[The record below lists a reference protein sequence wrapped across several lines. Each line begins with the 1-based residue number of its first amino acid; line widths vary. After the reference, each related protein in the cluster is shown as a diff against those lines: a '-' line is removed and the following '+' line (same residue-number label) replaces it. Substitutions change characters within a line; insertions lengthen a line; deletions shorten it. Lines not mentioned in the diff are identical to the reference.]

1 MPNTTDTLQT
11 PLFLDKGRSFLM
23 VTSLWIQ
30 KWRITHPEFSV
41 EDLSTPG
48 KLTPEQSKEV
58 LDSYDDFCRAY
69 FEELKRS

>member
-1 MPNTTDTLQT
+1 
-11 PLFLDKGRSFLM
+11 M